1 MNLLIDTL
9 TPVLVISGIT
19 VACIAL
25 DYWMRGLSLRRSR
38 IALHSEVQTYLQTRK
53 RL

>member
-1 MNLLIDTL
+1 MNLLMDTL
-9 TPVLVISGIT
+9 SPVLVVSGIT

-38 IALHSEVQTYLQTRK
+38 MALHSEVQAYLRTRK
-53 RL
+53 RI